1 MISITITPTTSA
13 HIDILAAAMRNLI
26 ACDDAKP
33 QPKMVAITEPLSE
46 DEPVE
51 ATAPLAPDPVA
62 KAKAP
67 KPVKL
72 VKSPPAQETAP
83 PPEITIEEVRAKLSE
98 LSASGKTVEVKALL
112 NKFGAFKL
120 PDLEPHHFA
129 EVLEKA
135 GDL

>member
-1 MISITITPTTSA
+1 MISITITPSTSA
-13 HIDILAAAMRNLI
+13 HIDILAAAMRNII
-26 ACDDAKP
+26 ACTDAKL
-33 QPKMVAITEPLSE
+33 VSIEEPLAVDEQSE
-46 DEPVE
+46 
-51 ATAPLAPDPVA
+51 APAPDPVA

-83 PPEITIEEVRAKLSE
+83 PSEITIEEVRAKLSE

-135 GDL
+135 GEL

>member
-1 MISITITPTTSA
+1 MISITINPSTSA
-13 HIDILAAAMRNLI
+13 HIDILAAAMRNII
-26 ACDDAKP
+26 ACTDAKL
-33 QPKMVAITEPLSE
+33 VAITEPLAVEEPSE
-46 DEPVE
+46 APAPVI
-51 ATAPLAPDPVA
+51 VA
-62 KAKAP
+62 NKAP

-83 PPEITIEEVRAKLSE
+83 PSEITIEEVRAKLSE

-135 GDL
+135 GEL

>member
-33 QPKMVAITEPLSE
+33 QPKMVAITEPLSD

-51 ATAPLAPDPVA
+51 ATAPLAKSP
-62 KAKAP
+62 
-67 KPVKL
+67 KL
-72 VKSPPAQETAP
+72 VRSAPA
-83 PPEITIEEVRAKLSE
+83 PEITIEEVRAKLSE
-98 LSASGKTVEVKALL
+98 LSASGKTAEVKALL

-120 PDLEPHHFA
+120 PDLEAHHFA

-135 GDL
+135 GAL

>member
-1 MISITITPTTSA
+1 MISITINPSTSA

-26 ACDDAKP
+26 ACTDAKL
-33 QPKMVAITEPLSE
+33 VAITEPPAVEEPSE
-46 DEPVE
+46 APVI
-51 ATAPLAPDPVA
+51 VA
-62 KAKAP
+62 NKAP

-83 PPEITIEEVRAKLSE
+83 PSEITIEEVRAKLSE

-135 GDL
+135 GEL